1 MKLKIKYM
9 RVNKDIDPLVVNPK
23 GEWIDLRLAEDTHL
37 SEGEFALLLLGIRVK
52 IPEGF
57 EAHIVPRSSTFRNF
71 GILQTNSVG
80 IIDSSYCG
88 PNDEWKMPVIAM
100 RAVGLISGAR
110 ICQFRIVPS
119 QFATKEQKYHWLTCN
134 GIELVE
140 EEWLNGTEE
149 NRGGFGSTGVK

>member
-57 EAHIVPRSSTFRNF
+57 EAHIVPRSSTFKNF